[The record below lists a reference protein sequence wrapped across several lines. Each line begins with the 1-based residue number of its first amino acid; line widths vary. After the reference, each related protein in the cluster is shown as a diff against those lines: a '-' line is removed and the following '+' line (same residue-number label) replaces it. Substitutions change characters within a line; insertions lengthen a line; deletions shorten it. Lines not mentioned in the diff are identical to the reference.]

1 MTHNQF
7 LGVDL
12 YFLYYFAKITT
23 KGPAENYLPINKQV
37 QGGDGYEGGAG
48 GKQEAHEPLEVP
60 QFFKISDRKT
70 PRSSMPLEQEW
81 LDMTMTEK

>member
-1 MTHNQF
+1 M
-7 LGVDL
+7 
-12 YFLYYFAKITT
+12 
-23 KGPAENYLPINKQV
+23 
-37 QGGDGYEGGAG
+37 QGGDGYVGGAG

-81 LDMTMTEK
+81 LDMTMTEKSYQRTYPPHKHKIIMSVNMQRSEYMLGSDFVS